1 MFSLSHRERPRRT
14 HWARP
19 FHHRTDAN
27 RRKLAESIL
36 EPSKEIAPQFTSWNL
51 VTHDGRVIS
60 GMIVGEDRE
69 GRVRIGTSEGTVIEL
84 TAAQIEE
91 RRPLNKSV
99 MPEHLVDVLTPRD
112 FRDLIAFLA
121 SLK

>member
-1 MFSLSHRERPRRT
+1 MNGRGGTHR
-14 HWARP
+14 ARP
-19 FHHRTDAN
+19 FPIIARRAN